1 MASSSSSSSSA
12 PQYTGNWK
20 HDVFVCFRGDTRG
33 LFTSHLAGYL
43 HQRKIRV
50 FTDDKLERTEDI
62 DELLSI
68 LASSAM
74 SVVIFSK
81 KFAESRWC
89 LNEVA
94 IIAQSMEQFGHRVL
108 PIFYLMNPEDVSE
121 DSGSYSSMIDTIHKP
136 CLEEKRRWMNAL
148 KVVANRAG
156 RSSNV
161 INDDYEL
168 CKTIVDDVLKILKD
182 MSSRGEFNNLVGMD
196 TRVSKVQQLLPMD
209 TSNSSC
215 IVGLLGMGG
224 LGKTTLAKAWYQI
237 LTSPTNRIKHYFVS
251 NVNRS
256 CEALRGVEEL
266 VRELYASLLSEGK
279 VCEQDLDVDYR
290 RERLSRLKVVLV
302 LDDVETTQQLEQ
314 LLLGEILD
322 PTKLFGPGSIII
334 ITSRNQQVLIQAN
347 AKIHTVEGLDSSE
360 SLHLFSLHAFK
371 QCSPFDDL
379 MDQSRRVVSYCK
391 GNPLALKVLGGTLF
405 GRNKEYWGSFIS
417 GLHNIDPE
425 IHEVLSKSYYAL
437 KGEEQRLFMDV
448 ACFVRGTS
456 KTKLIKY
463 LATTYVSAPSIL
475 EDLIGKSLIFCVP
488 SQDREMIE
496 VHDLLK
502 EMAWNIVNA
511 EPNPSWLKKPSDI
524 RKLFA
529 VPERRQAIESMILD
543 LSKAS
548 KMCLGADAFDC
559 MNSLR
564 LLDVF
569 FPFGAA
575 KIQLPDDGL
584 NMLPN
589 ELRWLEWIGFPSKCL
604 PATFCPEKLVVLS
617 LRHSKIESCWRGVQ
631 QPKLVHLIALNLSYC
646 LNLTAVPDLSGCK
659 KLELLRL
666 KGCKSLVELPSHVQD
681 LDTLIEVDL
690 SECLNLMHLPAKL
703 NSKCLKY
710 VRLAKCPKV
719 TICPE
724 ITNSGDL
731 EVLDLDGTPVQ
742 ELPSAIHKVKNGSL
756 RLCGKYITSFPR
768 ISRSLKHFQLS
779 HTTMRALDE
788 LLPKFNQLELV
799 GNSQLVIFPNN
810 IWDMVRKE
818 LWVEGSPLIASLPDI
833 SSPGYDL
840 TGVYLVN
847 CGNLKS
853 LPSGIS
859 NLKCLRVIHY
869 IRTAIES
876 LPSSIHLLDQLR
888 VLNLSFGESLESIPD
903 NIHKLAKLFQL
914 SLRGCVKIQSLPELP
929 PNLEVFCVSGC
940 KSLQALPS
948 NTMKLNL
955 PLLRFENCPQLDSKL
970 PDQIVA
976 GFPNCAVMSLR
987 VKSSY
992 TYPGREIPKWFGD
1005 QETEDAA
1012 IALQQLPENCKK
1024 LKGVAF
1030 AVVFSVDTSSIPDGY
1045 SALVDMKCDGR
1056 ITDHGAAGKVVA
1068 SWDCMVG
1075 SCIHVPP
1082 GRIQDHVFVWLDVK
1096 GEPMEVTEEA
1106 WYVKYSGHKVSFRFY
1121 SHVRSGTTSSFRI
1134 KKCGARLIF

>member
-529 VPERRQAIESMILD
+529 VPEVSRSSPYWPNMMQIAFERRQAIESMILD

-779 HTTMRALDE
+779 HTTMRALDKQQDDSSSSE

-869 IRTAIES
+869 
-876 LPSSIHLLDQLR
+876 
-888 VLNLSFGESLESIPD
+888 
-903 NIHKLAKLFQL
+903 
-914 SLRGCVKIQSLPELP
+914 GCVKIQSLPELP

-987 VKSSY
+987 VKVN
-992 TYPGREIPKWFGD
+992 TKREVSFQNGASNSNSNVKYDMELPPPASGSNQLMFKGIAFG
-1005 QETEDAA
+1005 
-1012 IALQQLPENCKK
+1012 
-1024 LKGVAF
+1024 
-1030 AVVFSVDTSSIPDGY
+1030 VVFSSDAV
-1045 SALVDMKCDGR
+1045 AVELNMKCKVGIGATIAATFSSHAIR
-1056 ITDHGAAGKVVA
+1056 ICGGSGA
-1068 SWDCMVG
+1068 SSDY
-1075 SCIHVPP
+1075 
-1082 GRIQDHVFVWLDVK
+1082 VFLWFDKKLS
-1096 GEPMEVTEEA
+1096 EEEIGMP
-1106 WYVKYSGHKVSFRFY
+1106 WYVKYAGRTVSFQIFL
-1121 SHVRSGTTSSFRI
+1121 HP
-1134 KKCGARLIF
+1134 KGAEDAQKVKNMELKRLGVSLLY

>member
-196 TRVSKVQQLLPMD
+196 TRVSK
-209 TSNSSC
+209 
-215 IVGLLGMGG
+215 
-224 LGKTTLAKAWYQI
+224 
-237 LTSPTNRIKHYFVS
+237 
-251 NVNRS
+251 
-256 CEALRGVEEL
+256 
-266 VRELYASLLSEGK
+266 
-279 VCEQDLDVDYR
+279 
-290 RERLSRLKVVLV
+290 
-302 LDDVETTQQLEQ
+302 
-314 LLLGEILD
+314 
-322 PTKLFGPGSIII
+322 
-334 ITSRNQQVLIQAN
+334 
-347 AKIHTVEGLDSSE
+347 
-360 SLHLFSLHAFK
+360 LFSLHAFK

-391 GNPLALKVLGGTLF
+391 GNPLALKVLG
-405 GRNKEYWGSFIS
+405 
-417 GLHNIDPE
+417 
-425 IHEVLSKSYYAL
+425 A
-437 KGEEQRLFMDV
+437 
-448 ACFVRGTS
+448 
-456 KTKLIKY
+456 
-463 LATTYVSAPSIL
+463 TYVSAPSIL

-529 VPERRQAIESMILD
+529 VPEVSRSSPYWPNMMQIAFERRQELQADGVMEGLSMDLSKTERLCLKSDAFLGMDLLRWLMFYWPGASFGDKDDIFKVLLPNGLDYLPRELRILNWDSFPCTSLPSQFSPRKLVELTIRYSAMEQCWEGVQDLENLRWVDFTGCINLRQVPD
-543 LSKAS
+543 LSKAH
-548 KMCLGADAFDC
+548 
-559 MNSLR
+559 N
-564 LLDVF
+564 
-569 FPFGAA
+569 
-575 KIQLPDDGL
+575 
-584 NMLPN
+584 
-589 ELRWLEWIGFPSKCL
+589 LE
-604 PATFCPEKLVVLS
+604 VL
-617 LRHSKIESCWRGVQ
+617 K
-631 QPKLVHLIALNLSYC
+631 
-646 LNLTAVPDLSGCK
+646 
-659 KLELLRL
+659 L
-666 KGCKSLVELPSHVQD
+666 KGCIRLVELPLQIQD
-681 LDTLIEVDL
+681 LDKLMMLDL
-690 SECLNLMHLPAKL
+690 RFCENLGLLPPQLDSPLLKIIHL
-703 NSKCLKY
+703 SH
-710 VRLAKCPKV
+710 CPKLSR
-719 TICPE
+719 CPE
-724 ITNSGDL
+724 ITNG
-731 EVLDLDGTPVQ
+731 EWQILDLDQTPVTR
-742 ELPSAIHKVKNGSL
+742 LPDAVHKVKRANLLSL
-756 RLCGKYITSFPR
+756 YGEHVTHFPPF
-768 ISRSLKHFQLS
+768 SPSESTFLKEFQLS
-779 HTTMRALDE
+779 QTSIEDIATTTTTTTTMSPVH
-788 LLPKFNQLELV
+788 LPKFGRLELNE
-799 GNSQLVIFPNN
+799 NSKL
-810 IWDMVRKE
+810 
-818 LWVEGSPLIASLPDI
+818 ASL
-833 SSPGYDL
+833 SSDTWRMVSTELVVRLSPKLHTLPEVEEESSGL
-840 TGVYLVN
+840 TTLELN
-847 CGNLKS
+847 CCVGLH
-853 LPSGIS
+853 G
-859 NLKCLRVIHY
+859 
-869 IRTAIES
+869 
-876 LPSSIHLLDQLR
+876 LPSSIGNLR
-888 VLNLSFGESLESIPD
+888 CLVNLSLIGCYNITTLPSTIQELGQLCKLELSACWNLQSLPDTIHQLAHLIELYLIGCIHIPA
-903 NIHKLAKLFQL
+903 LPQL
-914 SLRGCVKIQSLPELP
+914 PTSLRLLAADGCWSLQSLPEDITSL
-929 PNLEVFCVSGC
+929 NFYQLSFAGC
-940 KSLQALPS
+940 L
-948 NTMKLNL
+948 KLGSQML
-955 PLLRFENCPQLDSKL
+955 SKTADDYL
-970 PDQIVA
+970 AARATSTFDP
-976 GFPNCAVMSLR
+976 
-987 VKSSY
+987 KSSY

>member
-475 EDLIGKSLIFCVP
+475 EDLIGKSLIFC
-488 SQDREMIE
+488 DNKFDNDADDGMIE
-496 VHDLLK
+496 VHDLLL
-502 EMAWNIVNA
+502 EMAWKIIKEKRDPRKRSRLEDPEDICIVLTKEIKA
-511 EPNPSWLKKPSDI
+511 DGVMEGLSMDLSKTERLCLKSDAFLGMDLLRWLMFYWPGASFGDKDDIFKVLLPNGLDYLPRELRILNWDSFPCTSLPSQFSP
-524 RKLFA
+524 RKLVELTIRYSAMEQCWEGVQDLENLRWVDFTGCINLRQ
-529 VPERRQAIESMILD
+529 VPD
-543 LSKAS
+543 LSKAH
-548 KMCLGADAFDC
+548 
-559 MNSLR
+559 N
-564 LLDVF
+564 
-569 FPFGAA
+569 
-575 KIQLPDDGL
+575 
-584 NMLPN
+584 
-589 ELRWLEWIGFPSKCL
+589 LE
-604 PATFCPEKLVVLS
+604 VL
-617 LRHSKIESCWRGVQ
+617 K
-631 QPKLVHLIALNLSYC
+631 
-646 LNLTAVPDLSGCK
+646 
-659 KLELLRL
+659 L
-666 KGCKSLVELPSHVQD
+666 KGCIRLVELPLQIQD
-681 LDTLIEVDL
+681 LDKLMMLDL
-690 SECLNLMHLPAKL
+690 RFCENLGLLPPQLDSPLLKIIHL
-703 NSKCLKY
+703 SH
-710 VRLAKCPKV
+710 CPKLSR
-719 TICPE
+719 CPE
-724 ITNSGDL
+724 ITNG
-731 EVLDLDGTPVQ
+731 EWQILDLDQTPVTR
-742 ELPSAIHKVKNGSL
+742 LPDAVHKVKRANLLSLYGEHVTHFPPFSPSESTFLKEFQLSQTSIEDIATTTTTTTTMSPVHLPKFGRLELNENSKLASLSSDTWRMVSTELVVRLSPKLHTLPEVEEESSGLTTLELNCCELGQLCKLELSACWNLQSLPDTIHQLAHLIELYLIGCIHIPALPQLPTSL
-756 RLCGKYITSFPR
+756 RLLAADGCW
-768 ISRSLKHFQLS
+768 SL
-779 HTTMRALDE
+779 
-788 LLPKFNQLELV
+788 
-799 GNSQLVIFPNN
+799 
-810 IWDMVRKE
+810 
-818 LWVEGSPLIASLPDI
+818 
-833 SSPGYDL
+833 
-840 TGVYLVN
+840 
-847 CGNLKS
+847 
-853 LPSGIS
+853 
-859 NLKCLRVIHY
+859 
-869 IRTAIES
+869 
-876 LPSSIHLLDQLR
+876 
-888 VLNLSFGESLESIPD
+888 
-903 NIHKLAKLFQL
+903 
-914 SLRGCVKIQSLPELP
+914 QSLPEDITSL
-929 PNLEVFCVSGC
+929 NFYQLSFAGC
-940 KSLQALPS
+940 L
-948 NTMKLNL
+948 KLGSQML
-955 PLLRFENCPQLDSKL
+955 SKTADDYL
-970 PDQIVA
+970 AARATSTFDP
-976 GFPNCAVMSLR
+976 
-987 VKSSY
+987 KSSY

>member
-475 EDLIGKSLIFCVP
+475 EDLIGKSLIF
-488 SQDREMIE
+488 SDDGMIE
-496 VHDLLK
+496 VHDLLL
-502 EMAWNIVNA
+502 EMAWKIIKEKRDPRKRSRLEDPEDICIVLTKEIKA
-511 EPNPSWLKKPSDI
+511 DGVMEGLSMDLSKTERLCLKSDAFLGMDLLRWLMFYWPGASFGDKDDIFKVLLPNGLDYLPRELRILNWDSFPCTSLPSQFSP
-524 RKLFA
+524 RKLVELTIRYSAMEQCWEGVQDLENLRWVDFTGCINLRQ
-529 VPERRQAIESMILD
+529 VPD
-543 LSKAS
+543 LSKAHNLEVLKLKGCIRLVELPLQIQDLDKLMMLDLRFCENLGLLPPQLDS
-548 KMCLGADAFDC
+548 PLLKIIHLSHCPKLSRLPSSIGNLRCLVNLSLIGCYNITTLPSTIQELGQLCKLELSACWNLQSLPDTIHQLAHLIELYLIGC
-559 MNSLR
+559 IHIPALPQLPTSLR
-564 LLDVF
+564 LL
-569 FPFGAA
+569 AA
-575 KIQLPDDGL
+575 DGC
-584 NMLPN
+584 
-589 ELRWLEWIGFPSKCL
+589 W
-604 PATFCPEKLVVLS
+604 S
-617 LRHSKIESCWRGVQ
+617 L
-631 QPKLVHLIALNLSYC
+631 
-646 LNLTAVPDLSGCK
+646 
-659 KLELLRL
+659 
-666 KGCKSLVELPSHVQD
+666 
-681 LDTLIEVDL
+681 
-690 SECLNLMHLPAKL
+690 
-703 NSKCLKY
+703 
-710 VRLAKCPKV
+710 
-719 TICPE
+719 
-724 ITNSGDL
+724 
-731 EVLDLDGTPVQ
+731 
-742 ELPSAIHKVKNGSL
+742 
-756 RLCGKYITSFPR
+756 
-768 ISRSLKHFQLS
+768 
-779 HTTMRALDE
+779 
-788 LLPKFNQLELV
+788 
-799 GNSQLVIFPNN
+799 
-810 IWDMVRKE
+810 
-818 LWVEGSPLIASLPDI
+818 
-833 SSPGYDL
+833 
-840 TGVYLVN
+840 
-847 CGNLKS
+847 
-853 LPSGIS
+853 
-859 NLKCLRVIHY
+859 
-869 IRTAIES
+869 
-876 LPSSIHLLDQLR
+876 
-888 VLNLSFGESLESIPD
+888 
-903 NIHKLAKLFQL
+903 
-914 SLRGCVKIQSLPELP
+914 QSLPEDITSL
-929 PNLEVFCVSGC
+929 NFYQLSFAGC
-940 KSLQALPS
+940 LKLGSQMLSKTADDYLAARATSTFDPKAIYTYYSITNSTISVILFPSLLI
-948 NTMKLNL
+948 TMLFHCHSPRILIQGEK
-955 PLLRFENCPQLDSKL
+955 
-970 PDQIVA
+970 
-976 GFPNCAVMSLR
+976 FPNGSVTKRRRM
-987 VKSSY
+987 
-992 TYPGREIPKWFGD
+992 
-1005 QETEDAA
+1005 
-1012 IALQQLPENCKK
+1012 QQ
-1024 LKGVAF
+1024 
-1030 AVVFSVDTSSIPDGY
+1030 
-1045 SALVDMKCDGR
+1045 
-1056 ITDHGAAGKVVA
+1056 
-1068 SWDCMVG
+1068 
-1075 SCIHVPP
+1075 
-1082 GRIQDHVFVWLDVK
+1082 
-1096 GEPMEVTEEA
+1096 
-1106 WYVKYSGHKVSFRFY
+1106 
-1121 SHVRSGTTSSFRI
+1121 
-1134 KKCGARLIF
+1134 